1 MQHDAELPDIGGGG
15 DRRGV
20 QLFGR
25 CVFEGQ
31 CAVAGGGG
39 VAAFQ
44 LLGDAEVQQL
54 HPALRIHQQV
64 GGFQVAVDHQ
74 VAVRMAHC
82 FQHLREQL
90 HALAQVQLARVA
102 PLVDG
107 RAVDVFHDEVGIAFV
122 AEAAVEQGGDVGM
135 AQLRQQ
141 LAFAQETLACRRRIR
156 RGADEFQCGPLRVRA
171 IAAFDRVHRAHAA
184 ATDDAGDAPRAQ
196 LAAEHR
202 LAGGIGRLFAQCLAP
217 GRRIAA
223 ERRACAGVRIQHRA
237 HVSKQSGIVAAE
249 CVQALFARLADQVD
263 HGIEHRHHPTL
274 AFQRGFTHAA
284 VSFIRNARARRQSRR
299 RVLSLMASMPATST
313 SV

>member
-64 GGFQVAVDHQ
+64 GGFQVAVDDQ
-74 VAVRMAHC
+74 VAVRMRHR

-184 ATDDAGDAPRAQ
+184 AADHLDDAPRAQ

-202 LAGGIGRLFAQCLAP
+202 LAGSREFVQRFTPSRGVATEWLALARI
-217 GRRIAA
+217 RR
-223 ERRACAGVRIQHRA
+223 QHRA
-237 HVSKQSGIVAAE
+237 HFIEQVRIVATEFA
-249 CVQALFARLADQVD
+249 QALFARLAVQVD
-263 HGIEHRHHPTL
+263 HGIEGCHCPFL
-274 AFQRGFTHAA
+274 AFHRRFVHAA

-299 RVLSLMASMPATST
+299 RVLSLIASMSATST